1 MKRFKDLLLSVFI
14 IGSIFVIILII
25 VSFFNV
31 KRSIEITTN
40 EANETRLNNLK
51 YRVRMISDGECKDF
65 LNDYISKVD
74 NGNFKGDVKLKDIND
89 YIINDY
95 AAIMAYNEAKEK
107 CNISNEEIE
116 KYGINGKFL
125 TILSLTD
132 SLFNKYLFTFELNI
146 KSELRSIA
154 ESNTDSIVYNSI
166 RFEQIEIL
174 DDFVNIVELKEA
186 NDEQVF

>member
-95 AAIMAYNEAKEK
+95 SAIMAYNEAKEK

-174 DDFVNIVELKEA
+174 NDFVNIVELKEA